1 MSWSRSDRKRESPVF
16 WLRCSASSSSQ
27 RSASALK
34 QSSTTLCCSRPI
46 RSQIPFAPRR
56 LVLPDPLV
64 EPRRGH
70 RRFRLCGTAGHPRRI
85 FGIHAHESMA
95 THPGPGRPR
104 RHPSRTA
111 HAAPSTA
118 ERNHGTPLSSGASA
132 LPRQL
137 SHVRLPMASP
147 GDRPAHRRPAAVTAA
162 ARSRHRCLVAEPSD
176 LRHRRPARRVGDF
189 DGHEAVGEPTSGP
202 SPRRPSDAV
211 TVTAVALLVVQS
223 LAISSYGLDLPLA
236 VLGLACTAL
245 AVVLTGGQLLCPP
258 ARQDRITGGRDATIA
273 EVGPPIPD
281 RWAGRSVPPRCR

>member
-46 RSQIPFAPRR
+46 RSQNPFAPRR

-189 DGHEAVGEPTSGP
+189 DGHEAVGDPTSGP

-211 TVTAVALLVVQS
+211 TVTAVALFVVQS

-245 AVVLTGGQLLCPP
+245 AVVLIEGKSTVRAPSVDESTMKPMPP
-258 ARQDRITGGRDATIA
+258 
-273 EVGPPIPD
+273 
-281 RWAGRSVPPRCR
+281 SPR